1 MRISEVSK
9 MFDFSADTLRYY
21 EKIGLIGPIKKEG
34 NIRNYNEDDLNRINF
49 VKCMRSA
56 NLPIEVLIKYMKLFE
71 EGDAT
76 VKERRDLLVSQ
87 QKILA
92 NNIADL
98 QVAYDRLSY
107 KIDLYD
113 KQLLEKNLKRGGRL

>member
-9 MFDFSADTLRYY
+9 IFDISSDTLRYY
-21 EKIGLIGPIKKEG
+21 EKIGLIGPIKKEE

-71 EGDAT
+71 EGDET
-76 VKERRDLLVSQ
+76 IKERRDLLVSQ
-87 QKILA
+87 QGELA
-92 NNIADL
+92 KNIADL
-98 QVAYDRLSY
+98 QAAYDKLSY

-113 KQLLEKNLKRGGRL
+113 KPLLEKNLK